1 MPKCINCNEPIED
14 GDHIA
19 RPYTGEGYYH
29 ADCYRDGGGSRY
41 NCDFYVYSADD
52 DLPGGTAVSQMSGT
66 GPCGEKLVAPPESVS
81 PQHYKDGR
89 IEAIDAIRSA
99 LGHQGFKDYCRGQVI
114 RYLWRI
120 GKKDDELVEVGK
132 AQCYLRWMKET
143 MDGKELS
150 K

>member
-1 MPKCINCNEPIED
+1 MADFPPTPHWEPEFRKQ
-14 GDHIA
+14 A
-19 RPYTGEGYYH
+19 KAACEV
-29 ADCYRDGGGSRY
+29 GGQHE
-41 NCDFYVYSADD
+41 C
-52 DLPGGTAVSQMSGT
+52 
-66 GPCGEKLVAPPESVS
+66 VS